1 MADDYFTKAE
11 KIKQKVR
18 NLDWEK
24 KIKLLEKDFEDK
36 KFSKEEFLDKK
47 RQVYSEVLD
56 QMSEINQEKMKLNKD
71 HSAEPI
77 EDDYLSDEDLEI
89 FQEQLTPFQY
99 MSLTKDYLGEFDSQ
113 DIVFS
118 DDFRKFENLEN
129 FVHWEC
135 VKKIEKLRIHNN
147 YFSCEFMD
155 KNELVIKDIACLNE
169 LSKLEELVFDDE
181 GNLGDRIKV
190 DYFSS
195 KQLSNIKQLEIHGL
209 WDLSFLQNSFSDNHN
224 IYETLE
230 IIKNDLKTLERAVYS
245 GSIEATTSTNEQSNI
260 ELDSNS
266 EDVLTRHLLKLSE
279 VEDQFR
285 QLTNKFE
292 EINFKLDKL
301 SNRLS
306 KIQADNQIRFQD
318 IESAITSGAI
328 TTQLSSKPKTD
339 SKSEILPGSS
349 QPQDLGSISYKDT
362 ETSETSQ
369 QIQSVN
375 TTATV
380 LTETFQAEEKILPQE
395 LSPKKQYEF
404 ATSFLKVGDYS
415 TAERA
420 FREFVLSNSEHE
432 LAGSAQYWYAETFRI
447 RQLYTDAASAY
458 LEGYQKY
465 PKGNKAPINLLK
477 LGVSMVQIGEKDQG
491 CKMIN
496 GVELQYP
503 KANQSV
509 IQKAKYESKKFECI
523 KEDS

>member
-1 MADDYFTKAE
+1 MRFT
-11 KIKQKVR
+11 
-18 NLDWEK
+18 
-24 KIKLLEKDFEDK
+24 
-36 KFSKEEFLDKK
+36 
-47 RQVYSEVLD
+47 
-56 QMSEINQEKMKLNKD
+56 
-71 HSAEPI
+71 
-77 EDDYLSDEDLEI
+77 
-89 FQEQLTPFQY
+89 
-99 MSLTKDYLGEFDSQ
+99 
-113 DIVFS
+113 
-118 DDFRKFENLEN
+118 
-129 FVHWEC
+129 
-135 VKKIEKLRIHNN
+135 
-147 YFSCEFMD
+147 
-155 KNELVIKDIACLNE
+155 
-169 LSKLEELVFDDE
+169 SKLILLILF
-181 GNLGDRIKV
+181 N
-190 DYFSS
+190 
-195 KQLSNIKQLEIHGL
+195 
-209 WDLSFLQNSFSDNHN
+209 LSFLQNSFSDNHN

-245 GSIEATTSTNEQSNI
+245 GSIEIETSSNSDSNVKI
-260 ELDSNS
+260 DSNS

-318 IESAITSGAI
+318 IETAMSSGEI
-328 TTQLSSKPKTD
+328 TTKLSSKPKTD
-339 SKSEILPGSS
+339 LKNEILPGSS
-349 QPQDLGSISYKDT
+349 QPQDLGTISYKDT

-369 QIQSVN
+369 KIQSVD

-380 LTETFQAEEKILPQE
+380 VTETFQAEEKILPQD

-420 FREFVLSNSEHE
+420 FREFVLSNREHE

>member
-1 MADDYFTKAE
+1 M
-11 KIKQKVR
+11 KVI
-18 NLDWEK
+18 NK
-24 KIKLLEKDFEDK
+24 FILLNALLL
-36 KFSKEEFLDKK
+36 FS
-47 RQVYSEVLD
+47 
-56 QMSEINQEKMKLNKD
+56 
-71 HSAEPI
+71 
-77 EDDYLSDEDLEI
+77 
-89 FQEQLTPFQY
+89 
-99 MSLTKDYLGEFDSQ
+99 LGF
-113 DIVFS
+113 F
-118 DDFRKFENLEN
+118 
-129 FVHWEC
+129 
-135 VKKIEKLRIHNN
+135 
-147 YFSCEFMD
+147 
-155 KNELVIKDIACLNE
+155 
-169 LSKLEELVFDDE
+169 
-181 GNLGDRIKV
+181 KV
-190 DYFSS
+190 SYA
-195 KQLSNIKQLEIHGL
+195 
-209 WDLSFLQNSFSDNHN
+209 DNHN

-245 GSIEATTSTNEQSNI
+245 GSVEVKTTLSSENSST
-260 ELDSNS
+260 ELSTNS

-318 IESAITSGAI
+318 IETFMSSDENATRLTS
-328 TTQLSSKPKTD
+328 KTKTELNED
-339 SKSEILPGSS
+339 LPGSS

-362 ETSETSQ
+362 ETLETSQ
-369 QIQSVN
+369 QIQSVD
-375 TTATV
+375 TAGSV
-380 LTETFQAEEKILPQE
+380 VTETFQAEEKILPQDLTPE
-395 LSPKKQYEF
+395 KQYEL

-420 FREFVLSNSEHE
+420 FREFVLSNSEHK

-496 GVELQYP
+496 GVEKQYP

>member
-1 MADDYFTKAE
+1 MRFT
-11 KIKQKVR
+11 
-18 NLDWEK
+18 
-24 KIKLLEKDFEDK
+24 
-36 KFSKEEFLDKK
+36 
-47 RQVYSEVLD
+47 
-56 QMSEINQEKMKLNKD
+56 
-71 HSAEPI
+71 
-77 EDDYLSDEDLEI
+77 
-89 FQEQLTPFQY
+89 
-99 MSLTKDYLGEFDSQ
+99 
-113 DIVFS
+113 
-118 DDFRKFENLEN
+118 
-129 FVHWEC
+129 
-135 VKKIEKLRIHNN
+135 
-147 YFSCEFMD
+147 
-155 KNELVIKDIACLNE
+155 
-169 LSKLEELVFDDE
+169 SKLIILILF
-181 GNLGDRIKV
+181 
-190 DYFSS
+190 Y
-195 KQLSNIKQLEIHGL
+195 
-209 WDLSFLQNSFSDNHN
+209 LSFLQNSFSDNHN

-245 GSIEATTSTNEQSNI
+245 GSIEVKTSSNEQSNI

-318 IESAITSGAI
+318 IESAISSGEI

-339 SKSEILPGSS
+339 TKSEILPGSS

-369 QIQSVN
+369 QIQSVD

-380 LTETFQAEEKILPQE
+380 VTETFQAEEKILPQDI
-395 LSPKKQYEF
+395 SPKKQYEF

-465 PKGNKAPINLLK
+465 PKGKKAPINLLK

>member
-1 MADDYFTKAE
+1 MKLKF
-11 KIKQKVR
+11 KIII
-18 NLDWEK
+18 L
-24 KIKLLEKDFEDK
+24 KLLFL
-36 KFSKEEFLDKK
+36 FSFGIFN
-47 RQVYSEVLD
+47 YSY
-56 QMSEINQEKMKLNKD
+56 
-71 HSAEPI
+71 A
-77 EDDYLSDEDLEI
+77 
-89 FQEQLTPFQY
+89 
-99 MSLTKDYLGEFDSQ
+99 
-113 DIVFS
+113 
-118 DDFRKFENLEN
+118 
-129 FVHWEC
+129 
-135 VKKIEKLRIHNN
+135 
-147 YFSCEFMD
+147 
-155 KNELVIKDIACLNE
+155 
-169 LSKLEELVFDDE
+169 
-181 GNLGDRIKV
+181 
-190 DYFSS
+190 
-195 KQLSNIKQLEIHGL
+195 
-209 WDLSFLQNSFSDNHN
+209 DNHN

-245 GSIEATTSTNEQSNI
+245 GSIDINQTASENVNI
-260 ELDSNS
+260 ELDANS

-301 SNRLS
+301 SNRLT
-306 KIQADNQIRFQD
+306 KIQADNQVRFQD
-318 IESAITSGAI
+318 IEVIISSDEFSKKLTSR
-328 TTQLSSKPKTD
+328 PKTE
-339 SKSEILPGSS
+339 SSEVLPGSS

-369 QIQSVN
+369 QIQSVE

-380 LTETFQAEEKILPQE
+380 VTENFQTEEKILPQD
-395 LSPKKQYEF
+395 LSPEKQYQF

-420 FREFVLSNSEHE
+420 FREFVLSNNEHE

-465 PKGNKAPINLLK
+465 PKGKKAPINLLK

-496 GVELQYP
+496 GVKLQYP

-509 IQKAKYESKKFECI
+509 IQKAKYESSKFECI
-523 KEDS
+523 QEDS

>member
-1 MADDYFTKAE
+1 MRFIA
-11 KIKQKVR
+11 
-18 NLDWEK
+18 
-24 KIKLLEKDFEDK
+24 KLTLIIL
-36 KFSKEEFLDKK
+36 FS
-47 RQVYSEVLD
+47 
-56 QMSEINQEKMKLNKD
+56 LN
-71 HSAEPI
+71 
-77 EDDYLSDEDLEI
+77 
-89 FQEQLTPFQY
+89 FF
-99 MSLTKDYLGEFDSQ
+99 
-113 DIVFS
+113 
-118 DDFRKFENLEN
+118 N
-129 FVHWEC
+129 
-135 VKKIEKLRIHNN
+135 
-147 YFSCEFMD
+147 
-155 KNELVIKDIACLNE
+155 
-169 LSKLEELVFDDE
+169 
-181 GNLGDRIKV
+181 
-190 DYFSS
+190 
-195 KQLSNIKQLEIHGL
+195 
-209 WDLSFLQNSFSDNHN
+209 NSFADNHN

-245 GSIEATTSTNEQSNI
+245 GSIDMNTPSNENTNI

-318 IESAITSGAI
+318 IETTISSGEITK
-328 TTQLSSKPKTD
+328 QLTSKPKTE
-339 SKSEILPGSS
+339 SKNEILPGSS

-362 ETSETSQ
+362 ETSEASQ
-369 QIQSVN
+369 QIQSVD
-375 TTATV
+375 TTASV
-380 LTETFQAEEKILPQE
+380 VTETFQTEEKILPQD
-395 LSPKKQYEF
+395 LTPKKQYEF

-420 FREFVLSNSEHE
+420 FREFVLSNSKHE

-496 GVELQYP
+496 GVALQYP